1 MRLVDA
7 MGVAS
12 QFKEASRDAGFNRL
26 LLMVM
31 DDVWCH
37 LEPLDLWRFQRD
49 FNDGIVDMAIA
60 TNGHLLRIIPGL
72 LSWSIKRCEKE
83 SHRRAKPT
91 RYGSNTR
98 LVRGQIRSLCGSH
111 GSGETP

>member
-60 TNGHLLRIIPGL
+60 TNGHLLAHHP
-72 LSWSIKRCEKE
+72 
-83 SHRRAKPT
+83 
-91 RYGSNTR
+91 R
-98 LVRGQIRSLCGSH
+98 LAELVN
-111 GSGETP
+111 